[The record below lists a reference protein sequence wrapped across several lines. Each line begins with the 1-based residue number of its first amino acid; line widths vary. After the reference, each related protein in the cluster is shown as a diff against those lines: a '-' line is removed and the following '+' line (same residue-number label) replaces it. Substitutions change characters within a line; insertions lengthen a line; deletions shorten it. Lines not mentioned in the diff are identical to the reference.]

1 MRETPFP
8 HEFPSHPWKL
18 LGTDLFQFDWDN
30 YLVIADNYSKFPL
43 VTKMPIHCTAKA
55 VADNT
60 KKQFPEQRITQKVVS
75 DNGPQFV
82 AANTAHVQRGG
93 HSSI

>member
-1 MRETPFP
+1 
-8 HEFPSHPWKL
+8 
-18 LGTDLFQFDWDN
+18 
-30 YLVIADNYSKFPL
+30 
-43 VTKMPIHCTAKA
+43 MPIHCTAKA

-82 AANTAHVQRGG
+82 AANTAYAQRGG
-93 HSSI
+93 HSRI